1 MAPPLLLPALRLVG
15 WAAAGFAVAVGWKL
29 GSELVDVAMGRKTL
43 TWPAWPGQ
51 PESCKDREELL
62 MRRFEKVSG
71 DEG

>member
-29 GSELVDVAMGRKTL
+29 GSELVEVAMGRKTL
-43 TWPAWPGQ
+43 KWPEWPCQ
-51 PESCKDREELL
+51 PESPQDRDNVL
-62 MRRFEKVSG
+62 MRRFDKVSG